1 MASLITMP
9 KLSDTMEE
17 GGIANWIKKEGER
30 IEEGDPL
37 VEIETDK
44 ATVEYASP
52 FEGTLLKILVPAGK
66 SGKLQVPIAVLGS
79 KGETFDLDKL
89 LTASG
94 ATSSEVHHQGARA
107 PSIEKNTKELVSA
120 SASVSSL
127 AQDSRVKAS
136 PLAKKIAKSQGL
148 DIQNITGSGPNGR
161 VVVRDLSLANTKSA
175 PSSQS
180 VKTESRQAQQLDQ
193 KIPLSMMRKTI
204 ARRLLSAK
212 NEAPHFYLTI
222 SANMERML
230 SWKDELNAHKDVLAA
245 KLPKVSMNDLVI
257 LATAKALSLHPEVN
271 ASWEGEFILQH
282 GAIHVAFAVALPGGL
297 ITPVISHTDTL
308 GIREIARQSKF
319 LGEKARNGE
328 LKTEE
333 YSGGTFTISNL
344 GMTGVEEFT
353 AIINPPQVCILA
365 VGRTQKI
372 AHVNDEG
379 VLVAQSRM
387 KMTLSCDHRVVD
399 GMVGARFLETLV
411 SYLENPLMMLA

>member
-17 GGIANWIKKEGER
+17 GGIANWIKKEGEK

-66 SGKLQVPIAVLGS
+66 SGKLQAPIAVLGN

-89 LTASG
+89 LKTNGSSG
-94 ATSSEVHHQGARA
+94 ADSHHQTA
-107 PSIEKNTKELVSA
+107 PSAAKEVRESKESRSELPIPAPVA
-120 SASVSSL
+120 SSK
-127 AQDSRVKAS
+127 DSRVKAS
-136 PLAKKIAKSQGL
+136 PLAKKIASSQGL
-148 DIQNITGSGPNGR
+148 DLQNIQGSGPNGR
-161 VVVRDLSLANTKSA
+161 IVVRDLNTANLKST
-175 PSSQS
+175 PSTQ
-180 VKTESRQAQQLDQ
+180 TEPRPAQHSDQ

-222 SANMERML
+222 SANMEKML
-230 SWKDELNAHKDVLAA
+230 SWKDELNAHKDVAA
-245 KLPKVSMNDLVI
+245 GKLSKVSMNDLVI
-257 LATAKALSLHPEVN
+257 LATAKALSQHPEVN
-271 ASWEGEFILQH
+271 SSWEGEYILQH
-282 GAIHVAFAVALPGGL
+282 GAIHVAFAVALAGGL
-297 ITPVISHTDTL
+297 ITPVIFDTDGL

-319 LGEKARNGE
+319 LGEKARKGE
-328 LKTEE
+328 LKPEE
-333 YSGGTFTISNL
+333 YTGGTFTISNL

-365 VGRTQKI
+365 VGRTQKVP
-372 AHVNDEG
+372 HVNEAG
-379 VLVAQSRM
+379 ALVAQSRM